1 MRELL
6 SLCAAFLIGSI
17 PFGLLLTRWRSGI
30 DLRRVGSGNIGA
42 TNAMRASGVGVG
54 ISTLLLDALKG
65 VAGLSLATWILQGW
79 PHGWREAVLLA
90 APVLGHCFTPWLRF
104 HGGKGVATAAGVLA
118 WIDWRLL
125 LAGVL
130 AFAAIMATTRFVSL
144 SSVGCALVVGSVAP
158 LVHGWSGLTCGVLGT
173 VTVVVWRHRENIV
186 RLLRGSEPRVRG
198 SGRHASLGR

>member
-6 SLCAAFLIGSI
+6 SFSAAFLIGSI
-17 PFGLLLTRWRSGI
+17 PFGLLLTRWRTGI
-30 DLRRVGSGNIGA
+30 DLRSVGSGNIGA

-54 ISTLLLDALKG
+54 IATLLLDALKG
-65 VAGLSLATWILQGW
+65 IAGLSLAMWILQGW

-104 HGGKGVATAAGVLA
+104 HGGKGVATAAGVLT

-144 SSVGCALVVGSVAP
+144 SSVGCALVVGTVAP
-158 LVHGWSGLTCGVLGT
+158 LVHGFSGLTCGVLGT
-173 VTVVVWRHRENIV
+173 VTVVVWRHRQNIV

-198 SGRHASLGR
+198 SSRNASPGR